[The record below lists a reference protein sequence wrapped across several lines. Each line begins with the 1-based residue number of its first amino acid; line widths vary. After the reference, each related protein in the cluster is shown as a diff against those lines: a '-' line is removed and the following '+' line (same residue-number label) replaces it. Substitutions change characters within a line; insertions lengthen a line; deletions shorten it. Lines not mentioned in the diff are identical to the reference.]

1 MATSDSYS
9 NKALHQFGKQ
19 ISYLGQNFSLFYQ
32 VSAQSVVT
40 GHKAGV
46 TIAVIYRK
54 YCRLNFY

>member
-1 MATSDSYS
+1 MAMSDSYS
-9 NKALHQFGKQ
+9 NRALHQFVKQ